1 MVQTPVLFF
10 DPFFVPISILALRA
24 HGRRAL
30 DSREPAMPALLAML
44 SIDHTL

>member
-1 MVQTPVLFF
+1 MVRTPVLFF
-10 DPFFVPISILALRA
+10 DPFFVPIPVLAFRT

-30 DSREPAMPALLAML
+30 DSREPGMPALLAML